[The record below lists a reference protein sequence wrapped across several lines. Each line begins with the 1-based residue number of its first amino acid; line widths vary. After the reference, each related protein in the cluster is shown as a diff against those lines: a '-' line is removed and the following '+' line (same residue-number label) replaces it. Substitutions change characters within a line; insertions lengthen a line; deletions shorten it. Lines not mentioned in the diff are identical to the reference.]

1 MTKDE
6 KFERLAEGR
15 HEGAAEMIP
24 LDTEYDEGGRW
35 HKPKLPSGAWRG
47 LLFAL
52 LFEAII
58 LLAWWLAWRV
68 I

>member
-6 KFERLAEGR
+6 KFERLASLKEGMK
-15 HEGAAEMIP
+15 EP
-24 LDTEYDEGGRW
+24 

-47 LLFAL
+47 LIFAL